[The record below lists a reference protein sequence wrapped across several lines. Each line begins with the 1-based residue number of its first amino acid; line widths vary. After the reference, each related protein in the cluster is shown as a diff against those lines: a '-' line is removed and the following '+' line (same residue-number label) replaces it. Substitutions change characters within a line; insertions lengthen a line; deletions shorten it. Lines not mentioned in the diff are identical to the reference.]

1 VKKAAKQKNNA
12 GVEMSK
18 YVHRFYTA
26 VSVLA
31 GNGHIKQRLVR
42 AYEDNLAFIDDDDMP
57 SALQS
62 PFADL
67 RLLMNSVDPLNGEGP
82 IRASVRKMSIEQ
94 ADDCAHQIVDLYGD
108 MIRIL
113 EISQEALP
121 HALEE
126 KAAVT
131 PVLVKAN

>member
-1 VKKAAKQKNNA
+1 
-12 GVEMSK
+12 MSK

-57 SALQS
+57 QALRPS
-62 PFADL
+62 FADL
-67 RLLMNSVDPLNGEGP
+67 RRQMNHVAPLNGEGP
-82 IRASVRKMSIEQ
+82 ICASVRKMSIDE
-94 ADDCAHQIVDLYGD
+94 ADNCAYRIVDLYGD
-108 MIRIL
+108 MLRIVDNAQEVLPVVL
-113 EISQEALP
+113 ED
-121 HALEE
+121 
-126 KAAVT
+126 KTTVT